1 MEKKITAIIQARIT
15 STRYPGKIFEKIGNK
30 SLIQIIIDRL
40 KESKFIEQV
49 VLAIPNDKINREISK
64 KVKNV
69 KIYFGSEHDVLKRY
83 YGAAKKYNSEII
95 VRICG
100 DCPFIDPKI
109 IDKMLDEYM
118 KSKVDYLSNTII
130 PTFPDG
136 LDVEI
141 FDFETLK
148 TVHQRAKKI
157 SHREHVTKYI
167 LDRKN
172 FKKKNFAY
180 KFDLSKLRLTIDEK
194 IDLNIL
200 KDVYKKINK
209 KLKFYVEDIHNLY
222 KKNPEVFK
230 ENMNIKRNQ
239 GSYLSKGQK
248 LWKRAKTII
257 PGGNMLLSKR
267 PEMYLPE
274 IWPTYYSKA
283 KGCYVWDLENK
294 KYLDFS
300 LMSVGTNILGYA
312 NKKVDNYVIQQI
324 KKSNMSSLNCFEEV
338 QLAER
343 LIKMHKHFDMVRFAK
358 TGGEANSI
366 AIRIARAATGRDKVA
381 ICGYHGWHD
390 WYLAANINSKDKS
403 GALREHLLPGLS
415 TKGVPESLKNTIFP
429 FKFNDFK
436 SLKKICDENKI
447 GVIKME
453 VFRNITPKKNFLK
466 KIRNL
471 ATKKKIILIFDECTS
486 GFRETNGG
494 LHLKYGVRP
503 DMCILGKALGNGYS
517 VTAVLG
523 KKEVMQNAQSTF
535 ISSTY
540 WGERS
545 GYAAAIKTLDEM
557 KRIKSWKIISKNG
570 KYLKKEIKKISK
582 KNKLNVQISGLDACP
597 SFKIISDDWLKY
609 KTLISKKMLE
619 RSILAANTTYLSI
632 YHNKKLIDK
641 YIEELS
647 KIFKLIFLCEKK
659 SAKINDVLNT
669 PVCHTGFKRLN

>member
-1 MEKKITAIIQARIT
+1 MEKKITAIIQARTT

-30 SLIQIIIDRL
+30 TLIQIIIDRL
-40 KESKFIEQV
+40 KESKSIKQI

-100 DCPFIDPKI
+100 DSPFIDPKI

-118 KSKVDYLSNTII
+118 KIKVDYLSNTIV

-148 TVHQRAKKI
+148 AVHQRAKKI

-167 LDRKN
+167 LDRNN
-172 FKKKNFAY
+172 FKKKNFSY

-194 IDLNIL
+194 IDLDIL

-222 KKNPEVFK
+222 KKNPEVFRD
-230 ENMNIKRNQ
+230 NMKIKRNQ

-366 AIRIARAATGRDKVA
+366 AIRIARAATGKDKVA
-381 ICGYHGWHD
+381 ICGYHGWYD

-415 TKGVPESLKNTIFP
+415 TKGVPESLKNTIYP

-436 SLKKICDENKI
+436 SLEKICDENNI

-466 KIRNL
+466 KIKNL
-471 ATKKKIILIFDECTS
+471 ATKKK
-486 GFRETNGG
+486 
-494 LHLKYGVRP
+494 
-503 DMCILGKALGNGYS
+503 
-517 VTAVLG
+517 
-523 KKEVMQNAQSTF
+523 
-535 ISSTY
+535 
-540 WGERS
+540 
-545 GYAAAIKTLDEM
+545 
-557 KRIKSWKIISKNG
+557 
-570 KYLKKEIKKISK
+570 
-582 KNKLNVQISGLDACP
+582 
-597 SFKIISDDWLKY
+597 
-609 KTLISKKMLE
+609 
-619 RSILAANTTYLSI
+619 
-632 YHNKKLIDK
+632 
-641 YIEELS
+641 
-647 KIFKLIFLCEKK
+647 
-659 SAKINDVLNT
+659 
-669 PVCHTGFKRLN
+669 